1 MKKLTILSLLVTV
14 LLSFL
19 GCKKENAGIAL
30 NLSAP
35 VNISGFTADGATTA
49 IDTANGTILIS
60 LPFGTDFTKVTP
72 TITVPTGATVT
83 PASGSVVD
91 LSKPIIYRVING
103 NVYKDYAVTAQEIPA
118 IISFKAQGNTGTIDE
133 VTRTIKVIVP
143 PGSDMTKITVT
154 ITLAAGATITPATG
168 SVIDFTNPVVFTVKT
183 ATASVPYTV
192 TAIDANADKP
202 VAFLA
207 NYDNSDL
214 ISNPDEKAAYD
225 WLVATYTTKAEF
237 VSLTAVKNGTANLAK
252 YGAIWWHEDATQTLP
267 DIAFD
272 DAVVNAVKA
281 YRAAGGNLLLTTFA
295 ARWVEALGIVPPFK
309 GPNNVFGDNIGG
321 QRQDGS
327 NNWGVSI
334 NQDQVNH
341 PIFSGL
347 PLAADKSY
355 PVVYLLDKSAFRLNH
370 VSWWKVNEW
379 GNYGDAAGWRNQTG
393 GIDLAGPDG
402 SDNTNSNITIAEFP
416 KATDHGATIVITPGS
431 YDWYAEP
438 NPSTNAPSPAN
449 SFLDNVKK
457 LTKNSLEYLKTQ

>member
-1 MKKLTILSLLVTV
+1 MTPPTEPSLS
-14 LLSFL
+14 
-19 GCKKENAGIAL
+19 G
-30 NLSAP
+30 
-35 VNISGFTADGATTA
+35 
-49 IDTANGTILIS
+49 
-60 LPFGTDFTKVTP
+60 LPFGTDFTKVAP
-72 TITVPTGATVT
+72 TINVPAGATIT

-91 LSKPIIYRVING
+91 LSNAVQYRVING

-118 IISFKAQGNTGTIDE
+118 ITSFKAQGNEGVIDE

-154 ITLAAGATITPATG
+154 ITLAAGATITPASG
-168 SVIDFTNPVVFTVKT
+168 SIVDFTDPVVFTVKT

-207 NYDNSDL
+207 NYDNKDL

-225 WLVATYTTKAEF
+225 WLVATYTNKAEF
-237 VSLTAVKNGTANLAK
+237 VSLNAIKNGTVNLLK

-334 NQDQVNH
+334 NKDQVNH

-347 PLAADKSY
+347 PLAADKTY

-416 KATDHGATIVITPGS
+416 KGTGHGATIVITPGS

-438 NPSTNAPSPAN
+438 NPSNNTPSPAN
-449 SFLDNVKK
+449 TFLDNVKK
-457 LTKNSLEYLKTQ
+457 LTRNSIEYLKKQ